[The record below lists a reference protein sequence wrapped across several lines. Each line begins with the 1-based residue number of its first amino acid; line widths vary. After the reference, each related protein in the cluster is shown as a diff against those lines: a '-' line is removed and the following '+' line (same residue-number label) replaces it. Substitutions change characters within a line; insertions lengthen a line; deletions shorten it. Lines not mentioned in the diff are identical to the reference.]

1 VRRTC
6 LAVLTMLIA
15 QYALGVFLNIFV
27 TIPASDKHASM
38 LGEITSGPF
47 ALTVHA
53 LLGLSLLGT
62 AIVLLARAVRL
73 EDPALIALATIAL
86 AAIGGAFAAGEVF
99 VKDGGQDS
107 ASFTMGLLGGIAML
121 CYVGMLALISAPQR
135 RHARLSDEP
144 PAHART
150 ETSGLLAGP
159 SRSARERGRARPE
172 GWTEEGWTEEGW
184 TEEGWTEEGWTEE
197 GWSEEGWPRDPWA
210 EPAWS
215 EPAWPGPAWSGQPQA
230 QPQPPPPLPV
240 RQPQDRTVM
249 GVTWE
254 APWSRGPQW

>member
-1 VRRTC
+1 
-6 LAVLTMLIA
+6 
-15 QYALGVFLNIFV
+15 
-27 TIPASDKHASM
+27 M

-121 CYVGMLALISAPQR
+121 CYVGMLALTSAPQR